1 MKRRV
6 LILATAAAAG
16 AMSAC
21 GGSDVTVLA
30 QLEAATG
37 AETTEAVAL
46 SALPVRLLPY
56 DRDALFDSLAQ
67 AYAEPEPQL
76 PDTMFELQQQV
87 AERQRE
93 WQQAN
98 NRWLTLRDS
107 LRTILDRM
115 NRMDRSSGEYLVLF
129 RDYDDL
135 ETEVNQLQRQ
145 ADESFRD
152 FEQLQNRLSEQSQE
166 IRAARR
172 VWSDEAYAPVDSI
185 ITARMEAMGREALA
199 DTTSAQGVA
208 RFRGVKSGRWWV
220 HARYDRQFDE
230 LYWNEPI
237 DVERGGEIPPVRL
250 TEENAEVRPK
260 L

>member
-30 QLEAATG
+30 QLEGTTTG
-37 AETTEAVAL
+37 AETAEAVAL
-46 SALPVRLLPY
+46 SSLPVRLLPY

-76 PDTMFELQQQV
+76 PDTMFELQQRV

-98 NRWLTLRDS
+98 NRWLSLRDS

-129 RDYDDL
+129 RDYDDM

-145 ADESFRD
+145 ADEAFRD

-185 ITARMEAMGREALA
+185 IRARMEAMGREELA
-199 DTTSAQGVA
+199 DTTSAQGTA

-220 HARYDRQFDE
+220 HTRYDRQFDE
-230 LYWNEPI
+230 LYWNEPV
-237 DVERGGEIPPVRL
+237 DVERGEEITVRL
-250 TEENAEVRPK
+250 TEENAEVRQK